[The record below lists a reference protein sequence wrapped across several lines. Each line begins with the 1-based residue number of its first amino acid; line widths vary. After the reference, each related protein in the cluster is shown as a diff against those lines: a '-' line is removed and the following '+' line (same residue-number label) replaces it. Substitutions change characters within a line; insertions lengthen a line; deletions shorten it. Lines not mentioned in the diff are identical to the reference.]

1 MSALWTGGS
10 VGEGDKSW
18 QQNSGS
24 RWVLPDQAAG
34 HRSFITDQA
43 VLLICVS
50 SHPCTLLRGRRG
62 RPQNQMQIS
71 GHRESNSVKGQNLH
85 CLWLVHRSLYGG
97 CRCTHGKCRTCI
109 CWVLLNNVSFEHRHI
124 FNELS
129 FCIFS
134 EKEKNSWT
142 LLLYICE
149 NMEYIW
155 RTSQGPDEALI
166 QIHYQH

>member
-34 HRSFITDQA
+34 HRSFITNQA

-50 SHPCTLLRGRRG
+50 SHPCTLLRRG

-109 CWVLLNNVSFEHRHI
+109 CWVLLNNVSLNTGTFSMNCHFVFFQKRKRILGHCC
-124 FNELS
+124 
-129 FCIFS
+129 CIFVKTWS
-134 EKEKNSWT
+134 
-142 LLLYICE
+142 IFG
-149 NMEYIW
+149 
-155 RTSQGPDEALI
+155 GPARAQMKL
-166 QIHYQH
+166 